1 MKNTK
6 VLKGI
11 LVMGMMITALSIVVE
26 TQAYDPI
33 VRIVVNGEPV
43 SSSDAK
49 AFTDKNSRTMIPIR
63 FVSEQLGAKVDWN
76 KQTQEVSVSQAD
88 KVIKLKIGEKQVNL
102 NDTAKQLDT
111 AAIVKEGK
119 TYVPLRFVSEALG
132 AQVQWDPKGRT
143 AYINNNGEP
152 IVQDDVLT
160 TIRGFVISVTKETQ
174 VTDRVSSFLINTE
187 SGLMIIMKKQED
199 PDDKDNRCIMSLHAD
214 ITTST
219 YKDQIKEIEHI
230 LNQKISPQTMSKI
243 KTHIEK
249 KTDMLVDVGDIDYDD
264 GKFIVRVTGRT
275 HKIYVQVDFK

>member
-160 TIRGFVISVTKETQ
+160 TI
-174 VTDRVSSFLINTE
+174 
-187 SGLMIIMKKQED
+187 
-199 PDDKDNRCIMSLHAD
+199 
-214 ITTST
+214 
-219 YKDQIKEIEHI
+219 
-230 LNQKISPQTMSKI
+230 
-243 KTHIEK
+243 
-249 KTDMLVDVGDIDYDD
+249 
-264 GKFIVRVTGRT
+264 
-275 HKIYVQVDFK
+275 